1 MWASVR
7 RYDHNP
13 ELAERLA
20 VRGEEIKSLISA
32 VPGFVSYYLIH
43 DGSDTVSITVAQDKA
58 GVDKSNE
65 VAAEW
70 LREHSA
76 DVPAST
82 PHITE
87 GEVVVTTS
95 G

>member
-76 DVPAST
+76 DFRRRP
-82 PHITE
+82 P
-87 GEVVVTTS
+87 TS
-95 G
+95 PRAR